1 MKYSYQDIITAGDEV
16 EFSTRLR
23 ASINEDVDAL
33 VEQMIGHEAEHQ
45 SFRTAIATKYVNQ
58 GDFVERH
65 GGREELLDTT
75 EQLISFFTHDGYK
88 QFVHLQKA
96 DMLLD
101 DINNQPSTNNVIV
114 KIITQ
119 KAVIDFK
126 KKQKTT

>member
-1 MKYSYQDIITAGDEV
+1 MKYSYQDIITAADDA

-23 ASINEDVDAL
+23 SAINTRVDEL
-33 VEQMIGHEAEHQ
+33 VQEMIDHERKHQ
-45 SFRTAIATKYVNQ
+45 SFRSAIATKYVNEE
-58 GDFVERH
+58 GFVERH

-75 EQLISFFTHDGYK
+75 EHLISFFTPEGYQ

-114 KIITQ
+114 KAITQ
-119 KAVIDFK
+119 KAVIDY
-126 KKQKTT
+126 KKQSK